1 MVWDDGIKDDDYYDD
16 DDDYDDYDDYYSF
29 IIIDSSLIKRLSANN
44 HQVVRV
50 LIVIPPIYPN
60 DPPTYE
66 HF

>member
-16 DDDYDDYDDYYSF
+16 DDYDDDYYSF

-50 LIVIPPIYPN
+50 LS
-60 DPPTYE
+60 
-66 HF
+66 

>member
-50 LIVIPPIYPN
+50 LS
-60 DPPTYE
+60 
-66 HF
+66 